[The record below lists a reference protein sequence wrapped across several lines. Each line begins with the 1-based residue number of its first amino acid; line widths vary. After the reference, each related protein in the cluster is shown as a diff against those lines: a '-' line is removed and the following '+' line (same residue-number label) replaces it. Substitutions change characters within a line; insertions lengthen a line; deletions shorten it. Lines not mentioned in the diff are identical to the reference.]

1 MYQKLKKFLIADIWR
16 VRSRDLSRKRR
27 WWLRPLR
34 AVILGSRQFVEDKC
48 PLRASALTFFSLMS
62 LVPALA
68 MTLGVAKGF
77 GLQEMLEEEILT
89 RFQGQEE
96 VIRWVTRF
104 ANTLLETTTG
114 GVIAGVGVALL
125 FWTILRLLGNIEASF
140 NHIWRVK
147 KDRSFV
153 RKISDYLS
161 AFIICPLL
169 LVTSSAVTI
178 IIKTHVTF
186 AVQTV
191 SMVGAVGP
199 AIFFALRLLV
209 YCVVWVLFTFVYM
222 FMPNTRVRFGS
233 ALFAGIV
240 SGTLYELFQRVYI
253 WSQIGVSNYNAVYGS
268 FAALPLF
275 LIWLQISWLIVL
287 FGAELS
293 FAHQNEEA
301 YEFGANW
308 SNLSHASRRLIALR
322 ITHIL
327 VKAFSEERPPL
338 SAENI
343 ARKLDMPIRLV
354 REIIQELVDSK
365 IVSEICP
372 QDSLEPLYQ
381 PARDIDLYSLK
392 YVIDHLEHRGS
403 DDIPVGESDELWKI
417 SEFLEG
423 MEDLLARSPKN
434 ILLKDV

>member
-1 MYQKLKKFLIADIWR
+1 MQERLKDFLTADIWR

-27 WWLRPLR
+27 LWLRPLR
-34 AVILGSRQFVEDKC
+34 VVILGSQQFVEDKC
-48 PLRASALTFFSLMS
+48 SLRASALTFFSLMS
-62 LVPALA
+62 LVPVLA
-68 MTLGVAKGF
+68 MALGVSKGF
-77 GLQEMLEEEILT
+77 GLQEMLEKQILT

-96 VIRWVTRF
+96 IITWVTRF
-104 ANTLLETTTG
+104 ANTLLETTRG

-125 FWTILRLLGNIEASF
+125 LWTVLRLLGNIEASF

-147 KDRSFV
+147 RNRSFA
-153 RKISDYLS
+153 RKVSDYLS

-169 LVTSSAVTI
+169 LIMSSTVTVV
-178 IIKTHVTF
+178 IKTQVTF
-186 AVQTV
+186 VVQTV
-191 SMVGAVGP
+191 SLVGAIGP

-209 YCVVWVLFTFVYM
+209 YCVVWILFTFVYM

-240 SGTLYELFQRVYI
+240 SGTLYQLFQWVYI
-253 WSQIGVSNYNAVYGS
+253 WSQIGVSKYNAVYGS
-268 FAALPLF
+268 LAALPLF

-293 FAHQNEEA
+293 FAHQNEET
-301 YEFGANW
+301 YEFGPDW
-308 SNLSHASRRLIALR
+308 SDLSYASRRLIALR

-354 REIIQELVDSK
+354 CEIIQELVDSK

-372 QDSLEPLYQ
+372 QDRVEPLYQ
-381 PARDIDLYSLK
+381 PARDIDLYSVK

-403 DDIPVGESDELWKI
+403 DDIPVGESDELWKL
-417 SEFLEG
+417 SECLKG
-423 MEDLLARSPKN
+423 IEDLSARSPKN
-434 ILLKDV
+434 RLLKDV